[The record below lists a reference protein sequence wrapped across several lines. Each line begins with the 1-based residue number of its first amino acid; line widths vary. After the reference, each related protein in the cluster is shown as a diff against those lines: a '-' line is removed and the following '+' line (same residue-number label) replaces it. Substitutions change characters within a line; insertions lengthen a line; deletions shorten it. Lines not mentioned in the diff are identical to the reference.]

1 MLLKDNPGQD
11 VPTQAQV
18 QDWAK
23 QNNVDVDIQVITLGN
38 LQAKVTPTMESGSG
52 PDVMVLQGYGPR
64 LYSDSLLDVSDV
76 AKEIDQ
82 KNGGFFDIAK
92 DVGNIDGQW
101 KAIPAYFYMHQVLY
115 RKDVLEKVGEKAPQ
129 TWEDFARVAKKIKD
143 AKLGVA
149 PFGVAYGTS
158 DDGNQFVQG
167 VLWSYGSKMIS
178 ADGKTVTFDS
188 PETVAG
194 LKFVVDLYKNGL
206 TPEGVLAWD
215 DSANNKEMLA
225 GTIAMTVNGSSIR
238 QQAKTQFPDMFPKIG
253 LAVYPKGPV
262 NQASFPNSFSFA
274 VRKGTKYPDQAKSL
288 LKFLFQPEK
297 YGEVITATGGAIG
310 TSLKGETSLPI
321 WQDPD
326 NKAMLDAVGTAH
338 LTGWPGP
345 VTKQAAQVD
354 AQRVLIN
361 MVGRVIND
369 KVTPEAAVKEAAQ
382 KIQQIYAGK

>member
-1 MLLKDNPGQD
+1 
-11 VPTQAQV
+11 
-18 QDWAK
+18 
-23 QNNVDVDIQVITLGN
+23 
-38 LQAKVTPTMESGSG
+38 
-52 PDVMVLQGYGPR
+52 
-64 LYSDSLLDVSDV
+64 
-76 AKEIDQ
+76 
-82 KNGGFFDIAK
+82 
-92 DVGNIDGQW
+92 
-101 KAIPAYFYMHQVLY
+101 MHQVLY